1 MKNHKKITKSIQKG
15 KFYHVHEG
23 SPTGHPGMVFWKN
36 DKRNLYLTIT
46 TDSSEG
52 EHRTMLSAPTSNEV
66 KHSFVYNRP
75 TLAKRRDIGGQ
86 YQNMVFS
93 KKDKNILRTISRKN
107 YRETKSIKAKD
118 RRFIKRLKKKP
129 RY

>member
-1 MKNHKKITKSIQKG
+1 MKNHKKDIKSIQKG

-52 EHRTMLSAPTSNEV
+52 EHRTMLSTPTSKEI

-86 YQNMVFS
+86 YKNMVFS
-93 KKDKNILRTISRKN
+93 KKDKNLLRIISRKN
-107 YRETKSIKAKD
+107 YRETKSIKSKD

>member
-1 MKNHKKITKSIQKG
+1 MKKHKKDIKSIQKG
-15 KFYHVHEG
+15 RFYHVHEG

-52 EHRTMLSAPTSNEV
+52 EHRTMLSTPTSKEI

-86 YQNMVFS
+86 YKNMVFS
-93 KKDKNILRTISRKN
+93 KKDKNFLRIISRKN
-107 YRETKSIKAKD
+107 YRETKSIKSKD

>member
-1 MKNHKKITKSIQKG
+1 MKKHKKDIKSIQKG
-15 KFYHVHEG
+15 RFYHVHEG

-52 EHRTMLSAPTSNEV
+52 EHRTMLSTPTSKEI

-86 YQNMVFS
+86 YKNMVFS
-93 KKDKNILRTISRKN
+93 KKDKNLLRIISRKN
-107 YRETKSIKAKD
+107 YRETKSIKSKD